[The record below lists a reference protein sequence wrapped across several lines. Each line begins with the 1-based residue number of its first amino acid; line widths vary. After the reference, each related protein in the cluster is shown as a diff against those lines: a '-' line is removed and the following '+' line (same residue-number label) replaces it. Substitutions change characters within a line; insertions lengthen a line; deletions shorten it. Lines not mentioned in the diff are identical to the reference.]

1 MNSIEFLCFTECVHR
16 QTILEKTMRTQE
28 QFATIWHQLEWWHS
42 FHKKAVWL
50 VALEDRYA
58 LSVIKPRA
66 DEIAKG
72 TVANLYDVGG
82 EILDSVS
89 NP

>member
-1 MNSIEFLCFTECVHR
+1 
-16 QTILEKTMRTQE
+16 MRIHE
-28 QFATIWHQLEWWHS
+28 QFSDIWRDLEWWHS

-50 VALEDRYA
+50 VALEGKYA
-58 LSVIKPRA
+58 LSVIKPSPN
-66 DEIAKG
+66 EIAKG

-89 NP
+89 NF